1 MKKILMILPV
11 IAFVILA
18 MTSCS
23 KDDDDSDI
31 SFDNAT
37 VVGTWTIT
45 SVNGTSIW
53 GWISE
58 GKKLTFSSNG
68 ACATSFSMENAWKI
82 EGGKI
87 MTYYKET
94 QEPMLVYSLISIDGN
109 EYKVKVNGTLDES
122 NESVIIKMK
131 K

>member
-1 MKKILMILPV
+1 MFFPV

-18 MTSCS
+18 ITGCS
-23 KDDDDSDI
+23 KDDDDDDVI

-37 VVGTWTIT
+37 VLGTWTIT

-53 GWISE
+53 WWISE
-58 GKKLTFSSNG
+58 GEKLTFSSNG
-68 ACATSFSMENAWKI
+68 TCSTSFSMENAWKI
-82 EGGKI
+82 VEGKI
-87 MTYYKET
+87 ATYYKET
-94 QEPMLVYSLISIDGN
+94 QEPMLIYSLISVDGN

>member
-1 MKKILMILPV
+1 MILPV

-53 GWISE
+53 EWISE

-68 ACATSFSMENAWKI
+68 ACSTSFSMENAWKI